1 MKIVKSTKTIFIK
14 ADSSE
19 EFDQIVND
27 SMKGL
32 IDPQLQ
38 IYGLYEGAI
47 TYQDI
52 AVEDEEQKT
61 IADLF
66 EEAGCGA
73 KCGECPFYQKPTDG
87 RVKYTVCG
95 SRKVSAGSRACD
107 DYYLGRR
114 GNVSAFRRED
124 EGTRMG
130 RRATGG
136 LPGGVVADSVQQAS
150 RQDEVQSA

>member
-73 KCGECPFYQKPTDG
+73 KCGECPFYEKPEDG
-87 RVKYTVCG
+87 RKKWTVCG
-95 SRKVSAGSRACD
+95 NRKVNEESRACNEF
-107 DYYLGRR
+107 YLGRR
-114 GNVSAFRRED
+114 ENAKAG
-124 EGTRMG
+124 
-130 RRATGG
+130 
-136 LPGGVVADSVQQAS
+136 
-150 RQDEVQSA
+150 